1 MLVGLAVVALAA
13 AGIVT
18 VVGRGTG
25 VALLITYFGGGALM
39 CVMALGLIRQ
49 RYSDAGIAWSMGT
62 ILTFNVWNIIV
73 LQLTFW
79 AGWTGAGRWTF
90 ALIEAV
96 SAIPLIVSVWV
107 MGGRLR
113 AKS

>member
-79 AGWTGAGRWTF
+79 AGWK
-90 ALIEAV
+90 
-96 SAIPLIVSVWV
+96 
-107 MGGRLR
+107 GGRTVDLR
-113 AKS
+113 PNRGGFGDSIDRQRVGDGG